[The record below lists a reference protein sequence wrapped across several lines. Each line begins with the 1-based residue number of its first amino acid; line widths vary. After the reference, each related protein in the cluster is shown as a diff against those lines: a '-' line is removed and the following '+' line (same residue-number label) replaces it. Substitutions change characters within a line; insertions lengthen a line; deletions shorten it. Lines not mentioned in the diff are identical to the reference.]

1 MLFDV
6 INFLFEVASTLIGG
20 ACLLRMYMHWRGMG
34 LGNPV
39 GRLVMALTDW
49 LVRPLRRVLPPSA
62 KVDAASLLGAWLLKL
77 LQYGAFMAMLGLTRW
92 ALLPLLALLG
102 VAKLAASVATALIV
116 VAAVLSWTQPHSPV
130 ADVLNRLTAPL
141 LAPLRRV
148 IPLVGGVDLT
158 PMAAV
163 VVLQVLGMVM
173 GSMQARLLGAGL
185 LAAV

>member
-1 MLFDV
+1 M
-6 INFLFEVASTLIGG
+6 
-20 ACLLRMYMHWRGMG
+20 
-34 LGNPV
+34 
-39 GRLVMALTDW
+39 
-49 LVRPLRRVLPPSA
+49 
-62 KVDAASLLGAWLLKL
+62 
-77 LQYGAFMAMLGLTRW
+77 
-92 ALLPLLALLG
+92 LALLG